1 MTSKIIVIVVSM
13 IITII
18 DILTQ
23 VLKQQNYKLEAS
35 NANLSMMSSTMSP
48 LQVIIMMMTTE
59 MLMLTMI
66 TITMDTNN
74 KFV

>member
-1 MTSKIIVIVVSM
+1 M
-13 IITII
+13 
-18 DILTQ
+18 
-23 VLKQQNYKLEAS
+23 N
-35 NANLSMMSSTMSP
+35 STMSP